1 MYWQED
7 SDRKTSLRN
16 EVVDFVCT
24 INCRSLPVDHA
35 YALAEAL
42 HAHADWLRAEPGAG
56 IHPISIQEAGNGW
69 MRPEGEDEILHLSRR
84 TKLVLRAPRSRISD
98 IEGLKDKP
106 MDVAGNALL
115 ILKAEVR
122 ELEPVETLFSR
133 YNIVEQG
140 HDEDAFLETIFQ
152 ELKVLQI
159 NPRKML
165 PGKGRTIRTAS
176 GKLQTT
182 SLMIAELKPD
192 ESITLQ
198 QRGIGV
204 HQHLG
209 FFLYNS
215 DKFLIYP
222 HYESTRKTKWHMNLM
237 AKPLTLM
244 RMVT

>member
-1 MYWQED
+1 MARSRCDLGKPASKLIPMYWQED
-7 SDRKTSLRN
+7 SDRKPSLSN

-42 HAHADWLRAEPGAG
+42 HEHAGWLQAEPGAG

-69 MRPEGEDEILHLSRR
+69 MRPEGADEILHLSRR
-84 TKLVLRAPRSRISD
+84 TKLVLRAPRSRAAE

-106 MDVAGNALL
+106 LDVAGNALV

-122 ELEPVETLFSR
+122 ELHPVETLFSR
-133 YNIVEQG
+133 YNIIEPG

-152 ELKVLQI
+152 ALKEIQI

-176 GKLQTT
+176 GNLQTC

-204 HQHLG
+204 HQDLG
-209 FFLYNS
+209 CGLFV
-215 DKFLIYP
+215 P
-222 HYESTRKTKWHMNLM
+222 HKGIREVHDIE
-237 AKPLTLM
+237 A
-244 RMVT
+244 